1 MPKRKAE
8 YVVEE
13 DNYLDDLV
21 QDKQNNQPSTSKHT
35 LDSDEEDDSGDD
47 APYNVLDDNEIDGEE
62 DGIARTDGE
71 VKITPFNMKEEMEEG
86 HFDVDGHYL
95 WKKTAEVKDH
105 WLDNIDWVKL
115 KNDPTYKERP
125 SGSGEGERG
134 LADSDSDDEDGEP
147 GAKFDDIGTYRQML
161 ELMEPKE
168 TVKRALQR
176 LGKGTARLTTAQR
189 WKLKKEGKSPEEASG
204 KITKLTALSND
215 ILTNSG
221 NMDVYEETFEMI
233 QKKVTDGERRQG
245 RSAGG
250 GAANEEELDMYA
262 DDFDSREKNKL
273 GTDGKVQQADTSK
286 TSPGTDG
293 GGKTTEQK
301 TKEEEEEDGEKPKAP
316 LMWEYKEQQD
326 AEAVHGPFTTEQMQ
340 KYADEGRFS
349 SGAFVRKVADD
360 DARFY
365 SAARIDFDLYL

>member
-1 MPKRKAE
+1 MPKRKAS

-21 QDKQNNQPSTSKHT
+21 RDKQNNQPSTSKHT

-47 APYNVLDDNEIDGEE
+47 APYNVLDDNEIMGEE
-62 DGIARTDGE
+62 EGMARTDGE
-71 VKITPFNMKEEMEEG
+71 TKITPFNMKEEMEEG
-86 HFDVDGHYL
+86 HFDADGHYL

-125 SGSGEGERG
+125 AKGENRG
-134 LADSDSDDEDGEP
+134 LADSSDSEDDDAENT
-147 GAKFDDIGTYRQML
+147 AKFDSIGTYRQML

-168 TVKRALQR
+168 SVKRALQR
-176 LGKGTARLTTAQR
+176 LGKGTAKLTTAQR
-189 WKLKKEGKSPEEASG
+189 WKLKKAGQTPDEASA

-215 ILTNSG
+215 ILTNNG

-233 QKKVTDGERRQG
+233 QRKVSGADRKAHPQPESGEKEP
-245 RSAGG
+245 AD
-250 GAANEEELDMYA
+250 ELDMYA
-262 DDFDSREKNKL
+262 DDFDSREKSKLDGVTGQKSDKVDTTTAADRGEDDEDNKK
-273 GTDGKVQQADTSK
+273 GKK
-286 TSPGTDG
+286 
-293 GGKTTEQK
+293 
-301 TKEEEEEDGEKPKAP
+301 

-326 AEAVHGPFTTEQMQ
+326 TETVHGPFTTEQMQ
-340 KYADEGRFS
+340 TYAEEGRFGN
-349 SGAFVRKVADD
+349 GAFVRKVDSD

>member
-1 MPKRKAE
+1 MSKRKAE

-21 QDKQNNQPSTSKHT
+21 RDKQNNQPSTSKHT

-47 APYNVLDDNEIDGEE
+47 APYNVLDDNEIVGEE
-62 DGIARTDGE
+62 DGAARIDGE
-71 VKITPFNMKEEMEEG
+71 TKFTPFNMKEEMEEG
-86 HFDVDGHYL
+86 HFDADGHYL

-115 KNDPTYKERP
+115 KNDPNYKERP
-125 SGSGEGERG
+125 DKGEDRG
-134 LADSDSDDEDGEP
+134 LADSDSDEEE
-147 GAKFDDIGTYRQML
+147 AEASVKFDDIGTYQQML
-161 ELMEPKE
+161 DLMEPKE

-176 LGKGTARLTTAQR
+176 LGKGSAKLTTAQR
-189 WKLKKEGKSPEEASG
+189 WKLKKAGKSPDEASA
-204 KITKLTALSND
+204 KITKLTELSND
-215 ILTNSG
+215 ILTNNG

-233 QKKVTDGERRQG
+233 QKKVSDAEKKK
-245 RSAGG
+245 
-250 GAANEEELDMYA
+250 AATADPGDELDMYA

-273 GTDGKVQQADTSK
+273 GSADGGKDTDGDK
-286 TSPGTDG
+286 TSTSS
-293 GGKTTEQK
+293 GKEGDSKENTKDDTEQK
-301 TKEEEEEDGEKPKAP
+301 SGQAKT

-326 AEAVHGPFTTEQMQ
+326 GETVHGPYTTEQMQ
-340 KYADEGRFS
+340 KFADEGRFS
-349 SGAFVRKVADD
+349 SGAFVRKVDSD

>member
-1 MPKRKAE
+1 MSKRKAC

-21 QDKQNNQPSTSKHT
+21 RDKQNNQPSTSKHT

-47 APYNVLDDNEIDGEE
+47 APYNVLDDEKIVGEE

-71 VKITPFNMKEEMEEG
+71 MKFTPFNMKEEMEEG

-95 WKKTAEVKDH
+95 WKKSVDVKDH

-115 KNDPTYKERP
+115 KNDPNYKEKP
-125 SGSGEGERG
+125 DKGEDRG
-134 LADSDSDDEDGEP
+134 LADSDSDEDDETPAGGDS
-147 GAKFDDIGTYRQML
+147 KFDDIATYRQML

-168 TVKRALQR
+168 TVKRTLQR
-176 LGKGTARLTTAQR
+176 LGKGTAKLTTAQR
-189 WKLKKEGKSPEEASG
+189 WKMKKAGQSPDDASA

-215 ILTNSG
+215 ILTNTG

-233 QKKVTDGERRQG
+233 EKKVADADKKNAVAT
-245 RSAGG
+245 AGNG
-250 GAANEEELDMYA
+250 DELDMYA
-262 DDFDSREKNKL
+262 DDFGSREQSKL
-273 GTDGKVQQADTSK
+273 NVPFGSENGPNSAKGSEASHNDSSSAADTESTKAK
-286 TSPGTDG
+286 T
-293 GGKTTEQK
+293 
-301 TKEEEEEDGEKPKAP
+301 

-326 AEAVHGPFTTEQMQ
+326 AEKVHGPYTTEQMQ
-340 KYADEGRFS
+340 KYAEEGRFT
-349 SGAFVRKVADD
+349 SGAFVRKVESD

>member
-1 MPKRKAE
+1 MSKRKAE

-62 DGIARTDGE
+62 DGVARQDGE
-71 VKITPFNMKEEMEEG
+71 VKITPFNMKDEMEEG
-86 HFDVDGHYL
+86 HFDADGHYL

-115 KNDPTYKERP
+115 KNDPNYKERRAGA
-125 SGSGEGERG
+125 SEERG
-134 LADSDSDDEDGEP
+134 LADSSDSDDEEGEAS
-147 GAKFDDIGTYRQML
+147 AKFDDVATYRQML
-161 ELMEPKE
+161 ELMEPRE

-189 WKLKKEGKSPEEASG
+189 WKLRKAGKSPDEASG
-204 KITKLTALSND
+204 MITKLTALSND

-233 QKKVTDGERRQG
+233 QKKVADGERKQG
-245 RSAGG
+245 RSG
-250 GAANEEELDMYA
+250 GAAEEEELDMYA
-262 DDFDSREKNKL
+262 DDFDSREKSKL
-273 GTDGKVQQADTSK
+273 GSDGKEQQAEPSTK
-286 TSPGTDG
+286 PAPGAD
-293 GGKTTEQK
+293 
-301 TKEEEEEDGEKPKAP
+301 DGEAEKKPA

-326 AEAVHGPFTTEQMQ
+326 AEAINGPFTTEQMQ
-340 KYADEGRFS
+340 KYADEGLFS
-349 SGAFVRKVADD
+349 GGAFVRKVDSDD
-360 DARFY
+360 GRFY
-365 SAARIDFDLYL
+365 SAARIDFELYL

>member
-1 MPKRKAE
+1 MSKRKAS

-21 QDKQNNQPSTSKHT
+21 RDKQNNQPSTSKHT

-47 APYNVLDDNEIDGEE
+47 APYNVLDDNEILGEE
-62 DGIARTDGE
+62 DGAARTDGE
-71 VKITPFNMKEEMEEG
+71 MKFTPFNMKEEMEEG
-86 HFDVDGHYL
+86 HFDADGHYL

-115 KNDPTYKERP
+115 KNDPNYKERP
-125 SGSGEGERG
+125 EKGEERG
-134 LADSDSDDEDGEP
+134 LADSDSDDDEEDAAG
-147 GAKFDDIGTYRQML
+147 GVGFDDIGTYQQML

-176 LGKGTARLTTAQR
+176 LGKGTAKLTTAQR
-189 WKLKKEGKSPEEASG
+189 WKLKKAGKSPDEQSA
-204 KITKLTALSND
+204 KITKLTQLSND
-215 ILTNSG
+215 ILTNNG

-233 QKKVTDGERRQG
+233 QKKVLDAAKKKAAAAD
-245 RSAGG
+245 AGD
-250 GAANEEELDMYA
+250 ELDMYA
-262 DDFDSREKNKL
+262 DDFGSREQSKL
-273 GTDGKVQQADTSK
+273 GADTGKDTDKTNTVPQKEGDTAENSK
-286 TSPGTDG
+286 DD
-293 GGKTTEQK
+293 TEQ
-301 TKEEEEEDGEKPKAP
+301 ESAKAKI

-326 AEAVHGPFTTEQMQ
+326 DETVLGPYTTEQMQ
-340 KYADEGRFS
+340 KFADDGRFT
-349 SGAFVRKVADD
+349 SGAFVRKVDSN